1 MLVTC
6 EQAVLPCPPNF
17 APPEKQDAQSQVT
30 MLVFQTNPVEVKVF
44 SNIKTFF
51 CSNKIYIAASHPSE
65 NALYRAHI
73 FREN

>member
-6 EQAVLPCPPNF
+6 EQAVLPCPQNF

-30 MLVFQTNPVEVKVF
+30 MLVFQTNAVKVKAF
-44 SNIKTFF
+44 SNVEILL
-51 CSNKIYIAASHPSE
+51 CSNKIYIAASHLSE

>member
-6 EQAVLPCPPNF
+6 EQAVLPCPQNF

-30 MLVFQTNPVEVKVF
+30 MLVFQTNPVKVKAF
-44 SNIKTFF
+44 SNVEILL
-51 CSNKIYIAASHPSE
+51 CSNKIYIAASHLSE

>member
-6 EQAVLPCPPNF
+6 EQAVLPCPQNF

-30 MLVFQTNPVEVKVF
+30 MLVFQTSPVEVKAF
-44 SNIKTFF
+44 SHVEILF
-51 CSNKIYIAASHPSE
+51 CSNKIYIAASHLSE

>member
-6 EQAVLPCPPNF
+6 EQTVLPCPQNF

-30 MLVFQTNPVEVKVF
+30 MLVFQTNPVEVKAF
-44 SNIKTFF
+44 SNVETFF
-51 CSNKIYIAASHPSE
+51 CSNKIYIAASHLSE